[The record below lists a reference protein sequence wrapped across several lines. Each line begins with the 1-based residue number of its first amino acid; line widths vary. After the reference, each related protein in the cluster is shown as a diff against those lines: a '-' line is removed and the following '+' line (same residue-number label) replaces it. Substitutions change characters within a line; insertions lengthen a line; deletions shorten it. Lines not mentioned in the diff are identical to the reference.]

1 MYDRAQAGKE
11 KTLGSNAT
19 SILDTLNTVGSLY
32 SDLGKPNAAEQM

>member
-32 SDLGKPNAAEQM
+32 PLVRQKATQQI